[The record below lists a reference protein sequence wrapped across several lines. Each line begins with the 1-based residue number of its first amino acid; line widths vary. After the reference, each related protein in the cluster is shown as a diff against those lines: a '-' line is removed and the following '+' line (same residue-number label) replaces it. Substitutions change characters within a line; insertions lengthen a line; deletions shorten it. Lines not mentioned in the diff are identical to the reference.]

1 MKLIKNLT
9 FLYLIF
15 LSINLSGH
23 EFSPAHLIM
32 NEKKILIMRL
42 LGCIPLDPLENELP
56 FYFLKIAL
64 LSNQIPYKQGKY
76 SIEKI
81 SLSCDSSIR
90 GAEIKVVGLS
100 VLNDALVTINFLDAK
115 RFEGLMNL
123 KNSTIKF
130 LKMNKLFRQPILS

>member
-32 NEKKILIMRL
+32 NEKEDSNYEATWMYPIRSIGERASL
-42 LGCIPLDPLENELP
+42 LFPQSCTTL
-56 FYFLKIAL
+56 
-64 LSNQIPYKQGKY
+64 NQIPYKQGKY

-81 SLSCDSSIR
+81 SLRCD
-90 GAEIKVVGLS
+90 
-100 VLNDALVTINFLDAK
+100 
-115 RFEGLMNL
+115 
-123 KNSTIKF
+123 
-130 LKMNKLFRQPILS
+130 

>member
-32 NEKKILIMRL
+32 NEKEDSNYEATWMYPIRSIGERASL
-42 LGCIPLDPLENELP
+42 LFPQSCT
-56 FYFLKIAL
+56 AL
-64 LSNQIPYKQGKY
+64 NQIPYKQGKY

-123 KNSTIKF
+123 KNSTIK
-130 LKMNKLFRQPILS
+130 NS